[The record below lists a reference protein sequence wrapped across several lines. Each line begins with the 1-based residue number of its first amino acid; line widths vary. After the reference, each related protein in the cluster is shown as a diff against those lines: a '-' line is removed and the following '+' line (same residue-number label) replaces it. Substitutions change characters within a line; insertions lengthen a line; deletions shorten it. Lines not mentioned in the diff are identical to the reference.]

1 MSDWDFRPPEEM
13 PPASAPG
20 PAPARPPAAPEGED
34 AQPEAVE
41 APPPSGPSFD
51 WLTEVLIPIAVFG
64 LLASF
69 FYYLIDLRGAIGDR
83 GVSGLRWV
91 CFWFLLGTILT
102 TRMRSRY
109 GAHILALPYML
120 GLALAMILF
129 VFHVTMYSGSFVGSS
144 DTASQVVALVF
155 NYALVGV
162 IWWIAGLV
170 TRACTAEENYEVME
184 DRGLLTSARARPKRK
199 KRDRGDTPRHPGWV
213 LMWTSLAALI
223 VFALGQQL
231 VGSASASH
239 RRHAFLCMVSYA
251 FFALVL
257 LALTSLSSLR
267 MSARKRRIRV
277 ATSIT
282 PVWAVASMAMVATIL
297 AMAALLPRVHAV
309 ERARDRVAR
318 GLHGWREPPDTPW
331 NNAPAWGSRHP
342 QADAGGHH
350 RADEDQ
356 GTSSGAQGEES
367 GEHAKAGDENSPTP
381 TGGPG
386 GEKAGKE
393 TAAGSGSSGGDVGG
407 QAGSGASGGGGG
419 EGASGKSG
427 ASQSGE
433 QKEGQ
438 QGGESAKE
446 ERPSESGG
454 ANNQGRGDTETKAAA
469 SGTGTGEKSKQPS
482 GKNSQGASGSINLLK
497 MLLLW
502 LLILLLLLL
511 LLLLLAYLIYRA
523 YKNRRNLPSFRG
535 WLAAL
540 WEATKEGLR
549 DTWARIAAAVAAA
562 LAFLTRLFGWRPR
575 IKLKEDGLPEDP
587 FADIF
592 ADRELAES
600 LTPAQVVRHVYAA
613 FQAFADLIGYAR
625 ADSQTPYEFCRGLP
639 TYIGGMPRPDA
650 DDLTG
655 LYVKAAYSP
664 TEVGADEV
672 EAVRGMWQ
680 RMQTPI
686 DEALANRSKPARVKP
701 SPAPA

>member
-1 MSDWDFRPPEEM
+1 MDAWDFRPPAERPSAAPPPPRPTP
-13 PPASAPG
+13 PPA
-20 PAPARPPAAPEGED
+20 
-34 AQPEAVE
+34 E
-41 APPPSGPSFD
+41 APPEAEAIEAPPAQPSFD
-51 WLTEVLIPIAVFG
+51 WLTEVLIPVAVFG

-162 IWWIAGLV
+162 IWWIAGVV

-184 DRGLLTSARARPKRK
+184 DRGLLTAARPRPKRK
-199 KRDRGDTPRHPGWV
+199 KTDRGDTPRHPGWV

-223 VFALGQQL
+223 IFALGQQL
-231 VGSASASH
+231 VGASSESH
-239 RRHAFLCMVSYA
+239 RRHAFLCMVSYS

-277 ATSIT
+277 ATTIT
-282 PVWAVASMAMVATIL
+282 PVWAAASMAIVAVIL

-309 ERARDRVAR
+309 ERARERVAR
-318 GLHGWREPPDTPW
+318 GLSGWREPPETPW
-331 NNAPAWGSRHP
+331 NNGPAWGSRKP
-342 QADAGGHH
+342 RADAGGDH

-356 GTSSGAQGEES
+356 GSSSGAEGAEA
-367 GEHAKAGDENSPTP
+367 GKHAKAGEDDNPTP
-381 TGGPG
+381 TGGSN
-386 GEKAGKE
+386 GEKAGRE

-407 QAGSGASGGGGG
+407 EAGTGSSGGQGG

-427 ASQSGE
+427 AEQQGDSQDGQQSGE
-433 QKEGQ
+433 DQ
-438 QGGESAKE
+438 KE
-446 ERPSESGG
+446 ERPSEGGG
-454 ANNQGRGDTETKAAA
+454 ASNQGRGDDESKADA
-469 SGTGTGEKSKQPS
+469 SGAGTGEEKAQPS
-482 GKNSQGASGSINLLK
+482 GKNERGASGAIDLLK
-497 MLLLW
+497 QLLLW

-523 YKNRRNLPSFRG
+523 YKNRKNLPSFRG
-535 WLAAL
+535 WLGAL
-540 WEATKEGLR
+540 WEATKEGMR
-549 DTWARIAAAVAAA
+549 DAWARVAAAVAAA
-562 LAFLTRLFGWRPR
+562 LAFLARLFGWRPR

-592 ADRELAES
+592 ADRVLAES

-625 ADSQTPYEFCRGLP
+625 ADNQTPYEFCRALP
-639 TYIGGMPRPDA
+639 AYIGGMPRPDA

-664 TEVGADEV
+664 TEVGSDEV
-672 EAVRGMWQ
+672 ETVRGVWE
-680 RMQTPI
+680 RMQEPI
-686 DEALANRSKPARVKP
+686 DSALAARSKPSRDAR
-701 SPAPA
+701 PAPAPA

>member
-1 MSDWDFRPPEEM
+1 MDAWDFRPPSEQPSAAPPPPRPAP
-13 PPASAPG
+13 PPA
-20 PAPARPPAAPEGED
+20 
-34 AQPEAVE
+34 E
-41 APPPSGPSFD
+41 APPEAEAIEAPPAQPSFD
-51 WLTEVLIPIAVFG
+51 WLTEVLIPVAVFG

-69 FYYLIDLRGAIGDR
+69 FYYLIDLRGAMGDR

-162 IWWIAGLV
+162 IWWIAGVV

-184 DRGLLTSARARPKRK
+184 DRGLLTSARTRPKRK
-199 KRDRGDTPRHPGWV
+199 KTDRGDAPRHPGWV
-213 LMWTSLAALI
+213 LMWTSLAALV

-239 RRHAFLCMVSYA
+239 RQHAFLCMVSYS

-282 PVWAVASMAMVATIL
+282 PVWAAASMGIVAVIL

-309 ERARDRVAR
+309 ERARERVAR
-318 GLHGWREPPDTPW
+318 GLHGWREPPPTPW
-331 NNAPAWGSRHP
+331 NNGPAWGSRTP

-350 RADEDQ
+350 KADEDQ
-356 GTSSGAQGEES
+356 GSSSGAEGDES
-367 GEHAKAGDENSPTP
+367 GEHAKAGEDNSPTP

-386 GEKAGKE
+386 GEEAGKE
-393 TAAGSGSSGGDVGG
+393 TAAGSGSSGGETGGEAGTGTTGG
-407 QAGSGASGGGGG
+407 QGG

-427 ASQSGE
+427 AEEKGDQQQGQQSGQD
-433 QKEGQ
+433 QKDQ
-438 QGGESAKE
+438 
-446 ERPSESGG
+446 RPQESGG
-454 ANNQGRGDTETKAAA
+454 AANQGRGEDQSKAAA
-469 SGTGTGEKSKQPS
+469 SSAGTGKEEARPS
-482 GKNSQGASGSINLLK
+482 GKNEQGGSGTINLLK
-497 MLLLW
+497 QLLLW

-511 LLLLLAYLIYRA
+511 LLLLLAYLIYRV
-523 YKNRRNLPSFRG
+523 YKNRKNLPSFRG
-535 WLAAL
+535 WLGAL
-540 WEATKEGLR
+540 WEATMEGLR
-549 DTWARIAAAVAAA
+549 DTWARIAAAVAAV
-562 LAFLTRLFGWRPR
+562 LAFLSRVFGWRPR

-592 ADRELAES
+592 ADRELAAS

-625 ADSQTPYEFCRGLP
+625 SDDETPYEFCRALP
-639 TYIGGMPRPDA
+639 AYIGGMPRPDA
-650 DDLTG
+650 DELTA

-672 EAVRGMWQ
+672 ESVRGLWD
-680 RMQTPI
+680 RMQEPI
-686 DEALANRSKPARVKP
+686 DTALAARSKPSRGPRPAA
-701 SPAPA
+701 APA